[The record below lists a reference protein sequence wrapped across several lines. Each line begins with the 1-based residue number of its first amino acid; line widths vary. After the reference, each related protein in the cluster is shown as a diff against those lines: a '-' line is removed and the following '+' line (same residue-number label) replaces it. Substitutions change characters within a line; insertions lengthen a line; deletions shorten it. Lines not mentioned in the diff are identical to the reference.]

1 MIVRRLAVL
10 LLRWCIRRCR
20 GQRLFDSKG
29 DVVDE
34 SVGRVGDP
42 PGNRSRNSWRVR
54 ELVGDTVESASID
67 PAQSFSLTFS
77 SGHRLTVFD
86 DSDLYESFSIQPGD
100 IFV

>member
-1 MIVRRLAVL
+1 M
-10 LLRWCIRRCR
+10 
-20 GQRLFDSKG
+20 
-29 DVVDE
+29 
-34 SVGRVGDP
+34 
-42 PGNRSRNSWRVR
+42 
-54 ELVGDTVESASID
+54 GDTVESASID